1 MNEYWFVAIAVAAV
15 LLIVFLKLFY
25 DRIKWERRRERKIAL
40 SWGKQPEQEYTAEE
54 FDSISHFCKRR
65 HDGVTGI
72 DDITWN
78 DLDMDEVFMLVNHTW
93 SSPGQE
99 CLYDI
104 MRTPVYEKEVLEE
117 RERLISYFASHESE
131 RRAVEKIYA
140 KMGRVK
146 GVSLADY
153 IYWLADLTE
162 MKLVPHI
169 IMAVLALA
177 GIVSIFIAPAQ
188 GIIFFIVV
196 MCANILNYFSQKKE
210 IEPYINA
217 FAFIIKMMDTAK
229 ELEKLNIGE
238 IESYQAE
245 MKKTSRQFH
254 KFWKNSFLVL
264 AGQGGMNEDPL
275 AMILDYIRMVFHV
288 DLIKFNWML
297 KEVKLHLKDAELF
310 IEQIGMLESMIAI
323 ANFREMMPY
332 VCLPELQPG
341 KEVRLEAENIYH
353 PLVEHAVAS
362 SIQAG
367 RGVLLTGSN
376 ASGKS
381 TFLKTI
387 AINAI
392 LAQTV
397 HTVLADRYV
406 GNYFSIYSSMALK
419 DNLMG
424 QESYFIVEIKSLKRI
439 MDAVDQEHPVL
450 CFVDEVLRGTNT
462 VERIAASSEILK
474 SLNDAGV
481 LCFAATH
488 DIELTYILENSY
500 DNYHFREEIKDQDIL
515 FDYCL
520 REGRATSR
528 NAIRLLGLIG
538 YDEEIINQAENMAT
552 RFAEE
557 GVWALSE

>member
-1 MNEYWFVAIAVAAV
+1 MNEYWFVAIAVGAV

-25 DRIKWERRRERKIAL
+25 DRINWERKRERKIAL

-54 FDSISHFCKRR
+54 FDSISHFCRRR

-99 CLYDI
+99 CLYDM
-104 MRTPVYEKEVLEE
+104 MRTPVYEKSVLEE

-131 RRAVEKIYA
+131 RRSVEKIYA

-177 GIVSIFIAPAQ
+177 GIVSIFVAPAQ

-196 MCANILNYFSQKKE
+196 MCVNIMNYFSRKKE
-210 IEPYINA
+210 IEPYISA

-229 ELEKLNIGE
+229 ELEKLNIRE
-238 IESYQAE
+238 IEKYQAE
-245 MKKTSRQFH
+245 MKKTSRQFN
-254 KFWKNSFLVL
+254 KFRKNSFLVL

-332 VCLPELQPG
+332 VCLPELLQG
-341 KEVRLEAENIYH
+341 ENVRLEAENIYH

-362 SIQAG
+362 TIQAK

-392 LAQTV
+392 LAQTI
-397 HTVLADRYV
+397 HTALADRYQ
-406 GNYFSIYSSMALK
+406 GNYFRIYSSMALK

-439 MDAVDQEHPVL
+439 LDAVDKEHPVL

-538 YDEEIINQAENMAT
+538 YDEEIINKAENMAT